1 MASTIQ
7 VKACAC
13 GQPYRCIQTDDGWT
27 FFPPSTSKAVKR
39 CVKCKTR
46 LVKSNLLGLQTKPK
60 LADFTGTISDC
71 ALPLFT
77 RGADG

>member
-13 GQPYRCIQTDDGWT
+13 GQPYRCIHTDDGWT
-27 FFPPSTSKAVKR
+27 FFPPGTSKAVKR
-39 CVKCKTR
+39 CVKCNAR
-46 LVKSNLLGLQTKPK
+46 LVKGKLFGLQTKAR
-60 LADFTGTISDC
+60 LDDFTGTIGDL